1 MTSETQTRAVDQI
14 HIGDGKFIGRRAIH
28 MEWFGDETED
38 ELDTLARLRFTV
50 TGPEY
55 AKLAK
60 LGLVD
65 SEASDGEA
73 AGEMRLTLR
82 TDLDLVDDAEETLAE
97 EWHSSLEDASAELTI
112 WNDLDYWE
120 VESID

>member
-1 MTSETQTRAVDQI
+1 MNSETQTRAVDTI
-14 HIGDGKFIGRRAIH
+14 HIGDGKSIGTRAIH
-28 MEWFGDETED
+28 MEWFGEETED
-38 ELDTLARLRFTV
+38 ELDTLARLRFKV

-55 AKLAK
+55 VQLAR

-65 SEASDGEA
+65 SEASDGESE
-73 AGEMRLTLR
+73 GTTELTLR
-82 TDLDLVDDAEETLAE
+82 TDLDLVDEAEETLAQ